1 MFGFSFWEI
10 VVIALVTLV
19 VTGPKELPKMLRK
32 VGQWSGKLRRMAT
45 ELRAQSGIDDA
56 LNAEG
61 LGADIAEIRRLAR
74 GELTD
79 VRALA
84 TLDSPRRPPPQDAPD
99 RQEAS
104 SPSGAR
110 EASIPRGYGL
120 EAAALER
127 EYPAE
132 GIDSRGA
139 LPDSAHV
146 YEGALPE
153 SSFATDSFWLTGESP
168 TVAPEESAS

>member
-32 VGQWSGKLRRMAT
+32 VGQWAGKLRRMAT
-45 ELRAQSGIDDA
+45 DLRAQSGIDDA

-84 TLDSPRRPPPQDAPD
+84 ALEGARRPAPAEVVERDEPARPRDA
-99 RQEAS
+99 A
-104 SPSGAR
+104 
-110 EASIPRGYGL
+110 IPRGYGL
-120 EAAALER
+120 EATALER

-132 GIDSRGA
+132 GVDTRGA

-146 YEGALPE
+146 YEGALPA
-153 SSFATDSFWLTGESP
+153 SAFASDPLWLTGDEPPAAAEAPAGSP
-168 TVAPEESAS
+168 S